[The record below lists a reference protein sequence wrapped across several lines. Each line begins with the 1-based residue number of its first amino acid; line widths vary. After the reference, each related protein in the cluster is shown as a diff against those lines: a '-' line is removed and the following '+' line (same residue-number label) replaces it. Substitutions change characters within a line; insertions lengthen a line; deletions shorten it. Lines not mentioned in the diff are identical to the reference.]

1 MGIFL
6 ALICLGTPSFI
17 LAVGLWECWQA
28 EKLSRKLPP
37 L

>member
-1 MGIFL
+1 MAYVL